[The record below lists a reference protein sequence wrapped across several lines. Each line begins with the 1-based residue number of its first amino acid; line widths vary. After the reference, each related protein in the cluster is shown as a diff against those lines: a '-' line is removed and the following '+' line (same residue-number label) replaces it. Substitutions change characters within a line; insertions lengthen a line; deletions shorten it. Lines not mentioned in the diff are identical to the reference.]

1 VTLPPALRYRDFR
14 LFVAGS
20 FLSAIGTQLTTVAMA
35 WQIYLLTDSAL
46 QVGLLG
52 LARAV
57 PQIAGAL
64 VGGLV
69 ADALDRRR
77 VLAAVQIGAGV
88 VAAGLALLT
97 LLGLASPPV
106 LLAAAVLFA
115 IGTAVETPSR
125 QAVVPNLVASGELA
139 AAIALNNTQR
149 SVATI
154 VGPTLAGVGLA
165 LVGPEVC
172 YAVDAA
178 SRVAMVVALALIVRP
193 LQGGE
198 MVRASLGALVAGV
211 RFVRHQPVIL
221 SFMVLDFGAT
231 FFGTS
236 TALLPIYAREIL
248 DTGPVGLGA
257 LYAAPSIGALIAGA
271 AMSTVARVERAGRW
285 VLLGVALYALCT
297 VGFALSTTLWLSV
310 VMLAGTGLGNMISA
324 VLRGTSNQLL
334 TPDYLRGRVAA
345 VNSVFVQGGPQLG
358 QFEGG
363 LVAELGGARLS
374 ALTGGLGALA
384 LVGAVAL
391 MPSVRRFRLPG
402 GSAVAP
408 APPTAGVP
416 AAVLVEVPG
425 RPT

>member
-1 VTLPPALRYRDFR
+1 VGLPPALRRRDFR

-20 FLSAIGTQLTTVAMA
+20 FLSAVGTQLTTVAMA

-64 VGGLV
+64 VGGMI
-69 ADALDRRR
+69 ADAFDRRR
-77 VLAAVQIGAGV
+77 VLAAVQVGSAV

-97 LLGLASPPV
+97 LVGQASPTV

-115 IGTAVETPSR
+115 LGTAVETPSR
-125 QAVVPNLVASGELA
+125 QAVVPSLVASAELA

-154 VGPTLAGVGLA
+154 LGPSLAGVALA
-165 LVGPEVC
+165 IYGPAAC

-178 SRVAMVVALALIVRP
+178 SRLAMVVALALIARP
-193 LQGGE
+193 RPG
-198 MVRASLGALVAGV
+198 RAIAIASLDALVAGV

-221 SFMVLDFGAT
+221 SFMLLDFGAT

-236 TALLPIYAREIL
+236 SALLPIYARDIL
-248 DTGPVGLGA
+248 DTGPVGLGL
-257 LYAAPSIGALIAGA
+257 LYAAPSIGALVAGT
-271 AMSTVARVERAGRW
+271 AMSTVVRVERAGRW

-297 VGFALSTTLWLSV
+297 IGFALSSTLWLSV
-310 VMLAGTGLGNMISA
+310 AMLAGTGLGNMVSA

-334 TPDYLRGRVAA
+334 TPDHLRGRVAA

-363 LVAELGGARLS
+363 LVAALGGARLS
-374 ALTGGLGALA
+374 ALTGGLGALL
-384 LVGAVAL
+384 LVGAIAL
-391 MPSVRRFRLPG
+391 IPEVRRFRLPG
-402 GSAVAP
+402 RVEEEPASAA
-408 APPTAGVP
+408 AAAP
-416 AAVLVEVPG
+416 AAVLLNAPG
-425 RPT
+425 RLP